1 MFMSDEEAWSFVS
14 GVAFGLLLLGTILF
28 ISVNIWGS
36 STSLYF
42 DGYYEAYKQFK
53 QDRLE
58 QLAPKNIR
66 LKYDTELL
74 KEKYK

>member
-1 MFMSDEEAWSFVS
+1 MISDEEAW
-14 GVAFGLLLLGTILF
+14 AFGSGFIFGIVVLTTIIF
-28 ISVNIWGS
+28 IATSLWGP

-53 QDRLE
+53 QEKLE
-58 QLAPKNIR
+58 QLAPKNIKLR
-66 LKYDTELL
+66 YDTELL

>member
-1 MFMSDEEAWSFVS
+1 MSDEEAWSFIS
-14 GVAFGLLLLGTILF
+14 GFTLGIIVLTIIIF
-28 ISVNIWGS
+28 IATSFWGS
-36 STSLYF
+36 TTSLYL

-53 QDRLE
+53 QDKLE
-58 QLAPKNIR
+58 QSAPKNIK

>member
-1 MFMSDEEAWSFVS
+1 MSDEEAWSFIS
-14 GVAFGLLLLGTILF
+14 GFTLGIIVLTIIIF
-28 ISVNIWGS
+28 IATSFWGS
-36 STSLYF
+36 TTSLYF

-53 QDRLE
+53 QDKLE
-58 QLAPKNIR
+58 QSASKDIK